1 MAMSGGGFRDEEEID
16 ENYVTQIQAL
26 IRGHLTRRNLQLVKE
41 EYEQIFSEIEGNQNI
56 FVCWPLDT
64 LCLPKIQKDRPAKK
78 VSHKTFILDN
88 HTPPGK
94 DKTCLHEKIVSSVQD
109 DNLDLSSQ
117 KENIFQ
123 EKCTAETQTSFIEDL
138 NLKLSL
144 GSSLLSQNTNTSD
157 EERRT
162 PVQDNMYTSSREESF
177 TDQSGADGDPHL
189 VQQTADDS
197 ALRQIHPSFPYNDKT
212 GLPHKSP
219 DSSEG
224 FEHSGK
230 HSVSHSSS
238 GRSEVKSSRISPEIT
253 EVIRPAVNSKMLEVD
268 YDRSRDSSRSR
279 ENSYRSEVTS
289 DRSNVSSD
297 RSRVKSDRS
306 EVKSN
311 RSNVSS
317 DRSGVKSDRS
327 EVKSNRTNVNSGRSG
342 VKSDRSE
349 ARSDRSEVKS
359 NRSNVSFGR
368 SELKSDRSDARSNK
382 STVSRRSEVSPHSD
396 RRERD
401 DSMDEELSPASMT
414 PRRYMRESS
423 VLTNATSVWD
433 SFSSATDYIPGNNP
447 ETITDDPDTLM
458 EMRKSVSMELLWVQ
472 QAINSRK
479 NYLKIKDQMKIPVST
494 T

>member
-311 RSNVSS
+311 RSNVS
-317 DRSGVKSDRS
+317 
-327 EVKSNRTNVNSGRSG
+327 
-342 VKSDRSE
+342 
-349 ARSDRSEVKS
+349 
-359 NRSNVSFGR
+359 FGR